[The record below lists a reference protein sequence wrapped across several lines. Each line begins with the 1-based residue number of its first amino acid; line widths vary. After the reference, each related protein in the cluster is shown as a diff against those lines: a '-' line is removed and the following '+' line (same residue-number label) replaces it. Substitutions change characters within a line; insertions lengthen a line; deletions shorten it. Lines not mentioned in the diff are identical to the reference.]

1 MKNRSIRARVTLYYS
16 VVLILIT
23 IVVFGTFLITIDL
36 QTTNVSRSNLTTAVQ
51 SAFDSIEYTNTL
63 IEVDNDFDGYYK
75 GVQRLVYSETGSLI
89 IGSLPSEFPSA
100 TALTNDTFKEIEGTS
115 ETWLVYD
122 LYNVYPNGQ
131 AIWIRGIT
139 TLDNGVATI
148 KSIRTVM
155 IIALTI
161 LLLLAI
167 IAGRRITKKAFDPV
181 ADIIHSAE
189 NISGGSDLSKRLPL
203 YDNKDELYYLTDTL
217 NQMMDRLQTAFD
229 SEKQFSSDVSH
240 ELKTPISVILAE
252 CEYMLAENRSV
263 EEYKDAIETIQQ
275 QSKRTMGL
283 ISQLLQLS
291 RTFGTDKILSKENI
305 DLSLLCESVVD
316 SLEKAAAAKGITLK
330 GNIEEDVNINAD
342 ESLIMRMILNLVSN
356 GIKYGREDGFVK
368 LSLFKDVD
376 RIIIKVSDN
385 GIGIAESDQENIFN
399 RFYKVDKS
407 RKADENSYGLG
418 LAMVKWIAEAHGGT
432 VSLESELG
440 KGSTFTVSMPC
451 GKAAR
456 IPWL

>member
-36 QTTNVSRSNLTTAVQ
+36 QTTNVSRSNLTSAVQ

-75 GVQRLVYSETGSLI
+75 GVQRLVYSESGSLI

-100 TALTNDTFKEIEGTS
+100 TALTNDTFKEIEGVS

-155 IIALTI
+155 VIVLPI

-167 IAGRRITKKAFDPV
+167 IAGRRITNRAFDPV
-181 ADIIHSAE
+181 ANIIRSAE
-189 NISGGSDLSKRLPL
+189 SISGGSDMSKRLPL

-217 NQMMDRLQTAFD
+217 NQMMDRLQAAFE

-252 CEYMLAENRSV
+252 CEYMLAENRSAD
-263 EEYKDAIETIQQ
+263 EYKDAIETIQQ

-291 RTFGTDKILSKENI
+291 RTFGTDKILSKEDI
-305 DLSLLCESVVD
+305 DLSLLCESVVS
-316 SLEKAAAAKGITLK
+316 SLAKSASAKGITLK
-330 GNIEEDVNINAD
+330 HNIEDDVNINAD

-376 RIIIKVSDN
+376 RIIIKVADN

-440 KGSTFTVSMPC
+440 KGSTFTV
-451 GKAAR
+451 R
-456 IPWL
+456 L

>member
-1 MKNRSIRARVTLYYS
+1 MTLYYS

-36 QTTNVSRSNLTTAVQ
+36 QTTNVSRSNLTSAVQ

-75 GVQRLVYSETGSLI
+75 GVQRLVYSESGSLI

-100 TALTNDTFKEIEGTS
+100 TALTNDTFKEIEGVS

-155 IIALTI
+155 VIVLPI

-167 IAGRRITKKAFDPV
+167 IAGRRITNRAFDPV
-181 ADIIHSAE
+181 ANIIRSAE
-189 NISGGSDLSKRLPL
+189 SISGGSDMSKRLPL

-217 NQMMDRLQTAFD
+217 NQMMDRLQAAFE

-252 CEYMLAENRSV
+252 CEYMLAENRSAD
-263 EEYKDAIETIQQ
+263 EYKDAIETIQQ

-291 RTFGTDKILSKENI
+291 RTFGTDKILSKEDI
-305 DLSLLCESVVD
+305 DLSLLCESVVS
-316 SLEKAAAAKGITLK
+316 SLAKSASAKGITLK
-330 GNIEEDVNINAD
+330 HNIEDDVNINAD

-376 RIIIKVSDN
+376 RIIIKVADN

-440 KGSTFTVSMPC
+440 KGSTFTV
-451 GKAAR
+451 R
-456 IPWL
+456 L

>member
-1 MKNRSIRARVTLYYS
+1 MKNRSIRARMTLYYS

-36 QTTNVSRSNLTTAVQ
+36 QTTNVSRSNLTSAVQ

-75 GVQRLVYSETGSLI
+75 GVQRLVYSESGSLI

-100 TALTNDTFKEIEGTS
+100 TALTNDTFKEIEGVS

-155 IIALTI
+155 VIVLPI

-167 IAGRRITKKAFDPV
+167 IAGRRITNRAFDPV
-181 ADIIHSAE
+181 ANIIRSAE
-189 NISGGSDLSKRLPL
+189 SISGGSDMSKRLPL

-217 NQMMDRLQTAFD
+217 NQMMDRLQAAFE

-252 CEYMLAENRSV
+252 CEYMLAENRSAD
-263 EEYKDAIETIQQ
+263 EYKDAIETIQQ

-291 RTFGTDKILSKENI
+291 RTFGTDKILSKEDI
-305 DLSLLCESVVD
+305 DLSLLCESVVS
-316 SLEKAAAAKGITLK
+316 SLAKSASAKGITLK
-330 GNIEEDVNINAD
+330 HNIEDDVNINAD

-376 RIIIKVSDN
+376 RIIIKVADN

-440 KGSTFTVSMPC
+440 KGSTFTV
-451 GKAAR
+451 R
-456 IPWL
+456 L